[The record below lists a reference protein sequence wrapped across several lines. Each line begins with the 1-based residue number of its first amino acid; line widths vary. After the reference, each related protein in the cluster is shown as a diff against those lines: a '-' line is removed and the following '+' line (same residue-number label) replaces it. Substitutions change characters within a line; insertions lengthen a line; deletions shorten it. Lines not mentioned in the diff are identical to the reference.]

1 MNITSKKTA
10 SQTLASNMP
19 RLYVVIP
26 VFNESANVD
35 QLCNGLVNI
44 KGLLDKEFTIQFIV
58 VDDGSSDDTVN
69 RFQNNGL
76 GDSLIILR
84 HDTNHGPG
92 AAFRTA
98 FSYMA
103 PLIQDEDWVL
113 TMEGDNTS
121 QLEIL
126 GKMLVQRING
136 AEVILASPNAPGGE
150 MLRVVWYRLFLSHA
164 ANFMARFLLGLRGIH
179 TLSSFYRLHSGM
191 IIKKLQ
197 LKYNS
202 PIVESSGFEWAVEML
217 AKLVR
222 VNARI
227 VEVPMRLDFSARK
240 GKTKMRILRTIR
252 GYFRVFIKF
261 KRRII

>member
-1 MNITSKKTA
+1 LSIIFNKTA
-10 SQTLASNMP
+10 SQTIKPFIP
-19 RLYVVIP
+19 RLYIVIP

-35 QLCNGLVNI
+35 QLCNGLINI
-44 KGLLDKEFTIQFIV
+44 KGLLDKEFKAQFIV
-58 VDDGSSDDTVN
+58 VDDGSSDDTIS

-103 PLIQDEDWVL
+103 PLIKDEDWVL

-121 QLEIL
+121 QLEIF
-126 GKMLVQRING
+126 GKMLAQRTNG
-136 AEVILASPNAPGGE
+136 AEVILASPNARGGE
-150 MLRVVWYRLFLSHA
+150 ILHVVWYRLFLSYT
-164 ANFMARFLLGLRGIH
+164 ANFMARCLLGLWGIH
-179 TLSSFYRLHSGM
+179 TLSSFYRLHSGL

-197 LKYNS
+197 LKYSS

-240 GKTKMRILRTIR
+240 GKTKMRIRRTIQ
-252 GYFRVFIKF
+252 GYFRVFIQF

>member
-1 MNITSKKTA
+1 
-10 SQTLASNMP
+10 MP

-35 QLCNGLVNI
+35 QLCSGLINI
-44 KGLLDKEFTIQFIV
+44 KLLLDKEFKVQFIV
-58 VDDGSSDDTVN
+58 VDDGSSDDTAT
-69 RFQNNGL
+69 RFRNNGL
-76 GDSLIILR
+76 DDSLIMLR
-84 HDTNHGPG
+84 HKANHGPG

-126 GKMLVQRING
+126 GKMLAQRING
-136 AEVILASPNAPGGE
+136 ANVILASPNAPGGG
-150 MLRVVWYRLFLSHA
+150 MLHVVWYRLFLSYA
-164 ANFMARFLLGLRGIH
+164 ANFMARCLLGLRGLH
-179 TLSSFYRLHSGM
+179 TLSSFYRLHSGL
-191 IIKKLQ
+191 IIKMLQ
-197 LKYNS
+197 LKHGS
-202 PIVESSGFEWAVEML
+202 SIVESSGFEWAVEML
-217 AKLVR
+217 AKLVG

-240 GKTKMRILRTIR
+240 GKTKMRILRTIQ
-252 GYFRVFIKF
+252 GYFRVFTQF
-261 KRRII
+261 KRRVL